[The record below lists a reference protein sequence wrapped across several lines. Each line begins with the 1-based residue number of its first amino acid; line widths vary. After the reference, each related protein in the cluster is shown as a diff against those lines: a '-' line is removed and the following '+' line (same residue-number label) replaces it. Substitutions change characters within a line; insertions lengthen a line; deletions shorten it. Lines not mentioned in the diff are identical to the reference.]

1 MQLCCNLNIAQ
12 DMHRTFQTII
22 ITTTTA
28 EFCFDGRILNYAKK
42 VISTIETTVAKGLG
56 NN

>member
-1 MQLCCNLNIAQ
+1 MQLCCNLNNAQ

-22 ITTTTA
+22 IITTTA